1 MTLFIESTISGIGF
15 TLGMLIVLGVFGA
28 FRGVKGKTG
37 DTE

>member
-1 MTLFIESTISGIGF
+1 MTLFIESIISGIGF

-28 FRGVKGKTG
+28 FRSVNRKIG